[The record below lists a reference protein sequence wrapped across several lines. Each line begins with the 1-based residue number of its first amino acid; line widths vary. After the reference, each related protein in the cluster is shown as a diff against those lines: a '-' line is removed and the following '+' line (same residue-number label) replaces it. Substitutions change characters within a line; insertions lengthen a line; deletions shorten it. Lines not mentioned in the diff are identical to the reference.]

1 MLKLFNPLLG
11 IRILTQHRDLLMQI
25 LKRNIASR
33 YRGSVLGLV
42 WSFAHPLMMLAVY
55 TFVFGIVFKSRW
67 GGGWIRRQQ
76 CGVPHDHVLR
86 YGGV

>member
-33 YRGSVLGLV
+33 YRLLTDRDVNIIDDGKTFTVRLPLGP
-42 WSFAHPLMMLAVY
+42 AAE
-55 TFVFGIVFKSRW
+55 
-67 GGGWIRRQQ
+67 RR
-76 CGVPHDHVLR
+76 DTL
-86 YGGV
+86 